1 MSVVASCEWSV
12 PVSSVV
18 HSSDKSEVPMCSG
31 RLNLTFDPPV
41 PRPWAGMEGSS
52 KERVC
57 QAQYP
62 PLLGVVS
69 GVILGRFQGVSLH
82 LLYTHTHTHTHTL
95 PSISFSI
102 FPIQWVPTAG
112 NATAPQPQYLKWNLN
127 PTCSKCLYTKMSVPP
142 IQTFQETQ
150 ALQNKDYHACLL
162 VNFDHSYCIS
172 IFSYFYDQISDK
184 QLLKKKHF
192 SHIMIIAVILTYT
205 LRNIVHQF
213 RDRKSR

>member
-18 HSSDKSEVPMCSG
+18 HSSDKSEVPMCS
-31 RLNLTFDPPV
+31 RTLNLTFDPPV

-82 LLYTHTHTHTHTL
+82 LLHTHTSKHL
-95 PSISFSI
+95 FQY
-102 FPIQWVPTAG
+102 FPNTVSSQAEKSRHAG
-112 NATAPQPQYLKWNLN
+112 NASGNPRHLN
-127 PTCSKCLYTKMSVPP
+127 PSIWNGTWTHLSPNVY
-142 IQTFQETQ
+142 IQTCLCIPFRPSSETQ
-150 ALQNKDYHACLL
+150 EIASLLVTDLSPQLPPYCEMIALQKWSPCLWGNPYSFSMPCSRCAC
-162 VNFDHSYCIS
+162 V
-172 IFSYFYDQISDK
+172 
-184 QLLKKKHF
+184 
-192 SHIMIIAVILTYT
+192 
-205 LRNIVHQF
+205 
-213 RDRKSR
+213 

>member
-18 HSSDKSEVPMCSG
+18 HSSDKSEVPMCS
-31 RLNLTFDPPV
+31 RTLNLTFDPPV

-82 LLYTHTHTHTHTL
+82 LLYTHTHTHTSKHL
-95 PSISFSI
+95 FQY
-102 FPIQWVPTAG
+102 FPNTVSSQAEKSRHAG
-112 NATAPQPQYLKWNLN
+112 NATAPQPQYLKWNLY

-142 IQTFQETQ
+142 IQTFQGNPGITEWGLPRLPT
-150 ALQNKDYHACLL
+150 C
-162 VNFDHSYCIS
+162 
-172 IFSYFYDQISDK
+172 
-184 QLLKKKHF
+184 
-192 SHIMIIAVILTYT
+192 
-205 LRNIVHQF
+205 
-213 RDRKSR
+213 

>member
-18 HSSDKSEVPMCSG
+18 HSSDKSEVPMCS
-31 RLNLTFDPPV
+31 RTLNLTFDPPV

-82 LLYTHTHTHTHTL
+82 LLYTHTHTHTHTHTL

-102 FPIQWVPTAG
+102 FPLQWVPKQKSPGMLEMPLVIHGTS
-112 NATAPQPQYLKWNLN
+112 TPVSEMELEPNL
-127 PTCSKCLYTKMSVPP
+127 LQMSIYKNVC
-142 IQTFQETQ
+142 
-150 ALQNKDYHACLL
+150 AS
-162 VNFDHSYCIS
+162 HS
-172 IFSYFYDQISDK
+172 DLPGK
-184 QLLKKKHF
+184 PRRQLLYLW
-192 SHIMIIAVILTYT
+192 LTCPSAPS
-205 LRNIVHQF
+205 LLWDDSSPKGIPLPLG
-213 RDRKSR
+213 

>member
-12 PVSSVV
+12 PVSSAV
-18 HSSDKSEVPMCSG
+18 HSSDKSEVPMRSG
-31 RLNLTFDPPV
+31 RLNLTYDPPV

-82 LLYTHTHTHTHTL
+82 LLYTHTHTHTL

-102 FPIQWVPTAG
+102 FPIQWVPKQKSPG
-112 NATAPQPQYLKWNLN
+112 MLEMP
-127 PTCSKCLYTKMSVPP
+127 
-142 IQTFQETQ
+142 
-150 ALQNKDYHACLL
+150 L
-162 VNFDHSYCIS
+162 VTHGTSTPVSEMELEPN
-172 IFSYFYDQISDK
+172 
-184 QLLKKKHF
+184 LLKTSIYKNVCASHSDLQGNPGDSF
-192 SHIMIIAVILTYT
+192 SICHWLVPSAPSLLWDDSSPKGIALP
-205 LRNIVHQF
+205 LG
-213 RDRKSR
+213 

>member
-18 HSSDKSEVPMCSG
+18 HSSDKSEVPMCS
-31 RLNLTFDPPV
+31 RTLNLTFDPPV

-82 LLYTHTHTHTHTL
+82 LLYTHTHTHFQASLSVFSQYSEFPSRKVQACWKCHGTSTPVSEMELEPNLLQMSIYKNVCASHSDL
-95 PSISFSI
+95 PGK
-102 FPIQWVPTAG
+102 PRR
-112 NATAPQPQYLKWNLN
+112 
-127 PTCSKCLYTKMSVPP
+127 
-142 IQTFQETQ
+142 
-150 ALQNKDYHACLL
+150 
-162 VNFDHSYCIS
+162 
-172 IFSYFYDQISDK
+172 
-184 QLLKKKHF
+184 QLLYLWLTCPSAPSLLWDDSSPKG
-192 SHIMIIAVILTYT
+192 IALP
-205 LRNIVHQF
+205 LG
-213 RDRKSR
+213 